1 MATYSVRAVL
11 EAVGADKF
19 AQAFQNAT
27 KHADKLQQVSGKM
40 KGVGKRMTTAVTL
53 PIVGMAT
60 AIATTGAKFDDQMS
74 TVQAV
79 TGATGKEMDKLR
91 EQAKKMGRE
100 TRFSASEAAEGQE
113 MLARA
118 GFETTEIMDALP
130 SVLSL
135 AAAGAVDLGDAADI
149 TSNILSGFGM
159 EATETARVA
168 DILAKASSDSNT
180 DIEGLGESMKYVAP
194 IASDLGVSIED
205 TTAAIGLLGDA
216 GIQGG
221 QAGRQLRSGLQSLA
235 APTEKA
241 SKLMDELGIEVFD
254 AEGNMKSM
262 PEVVKELED
271 GLEGMS
277 SQQQAAALETLF
289 GADAMSAWSILVGE
303 GSDELGA
310 FSKELQNSEGTADDM
325 AATMEDNLAGSFREL
340 MSALEGLSIEF
351 YELGEGPLRTLV
363 DKITDAVRWFT
374 GLSDETKQWIMIAA
388 GIAAA
393 IGPIIWVLG
402 SILGAIGPIITAFK
416 ILGGV
421 IAAITSPIGLVVAAI
436 IAAAVLIYIYWEPI
450 KEFFINLWEYI
461 KDVAIAVW
469 DWVVEAWEAA
479 VQFFIDL
486 WNGIKEFFSG
496 LWESITE
503 TVSNAWDRIVESFVN
518 AKDRVMDIIT
528 SVYDWLNDKTGGAFG
543 TMLST
548 VRDNLQKMWDFIKTI
563 WDFIK
568 NTFKNQL
575 KFIKSLL
582 TGDFEGMRDAV
593 KGQMDNIKGFIDA
606 AWNFIKNIF
615 SNVLNNIKS
624 VVTNAFNAVRNTI
637 SNIINNIRSRI
648 SNVFGSLRGI
658 VSNAFNAVRN
668 AVSNGMRGAYN
679 AVTNI
684 LGNFKD
690 AGRRI
695 VTSIADG
702 IRGAIGQVKDAIGNV
717 TSAIR
722 NFLPFSPAKDGPLRD
737 LNKLNFGGTIA
748 ESIKR
753 GANKVLGVTDTLAS
767 QIAQSMHVGTIDTQ
781 HTTMQTS
788 TGGVYE
794 FNVTVPLDGRTIARQ
809 TVRFTA
815 EELETMKRQN
825 KRR

>member
-1 MATYSVRAVL
+1 MQKIETMSLFEYQARIHAYRLKQIDKKHEMHLQAWLNHQVTATKEKGSKQVPVFEKFKDFFDYEKELREVEGITSGLTEEQKRMARIAKSYNERRKSMATYSVRAIL

-91 EQAKKMGRE
+91 EQAKEMGRE

-194 IASDLGVSIED
+194 IASDVGVSIED

-271 GLEGMS
+271 GLDGMS
-277 SQQQAAALETLF
+277 SKQQAAALETLF

-393 IGPIIWVLG
+393 IGPIIWALG

-416 ILGGV
+416 TLGGV
-421 IAAITSPIGLVVAAI
+421 MLGAFKLLGGAITAVMSPIGLIIAAI
-436 IAAAVLIYIYWEPI
+436 IAEAVLIYIYWERL
-450 KEFFINLWEYI
+450 KEI
-461 KDVAIAVW
+461 
-469 DWVVEAWEAA
+469 
-479 VQFFIDL
+479 
-486 WNGIKEFFSG
+486 
-496 LWESITE
+496 
-503 TVSNAWDRIVESFVN
+503 
-518 AKDRVMDIIT
+518 
-528 SVYDWLNDKTGGAFG
+528 
-543 TMLST
+543 
-548 VRDNLQKMWDFIKTI
+548 FIK
-563 WDFIK
+563 
-568 NTFKNQL
+568 L
-575 KFIKSLL
+575 C
-582 TGDFEGMRDAV
+582 
-593 KGQMDNIKGFIDA
+593 
-606 AWNFIKNIF
+606 
-615 SNVLNNIKS
+615 
-624 VVTNAFNAVRNTI
+624 AF
-637 SNIINNIRSRI
+637 
-648 SNVFGSLRGI
+648 
-658 VSNAFNAVRN
+658 
-668 AVSNGMRGAYN
+668 
-679 AVTNI
+679 
-684 LGNFKD
+684 
-690 AGRRI
+690 
-695 VTSIADG
+695 
-702 IRGAIGQVKDAIGNV
+702 
-717 TSAIR
+717 
-722 NFLPFSPAKDGPLRD
+722 
-737 LNKLNFGGTIA
+737 
-748 ESIKR
+748 
-753 GANKVLGVTDTLAS
+753 
-767 QIAQSMHVGTIDTQ
+767 
-781 HTTMQTS
+781 
-788 TGGVYE
+788 
-794 FNVTVPLDGRTIARQ
+794 
-809 TVRFTA
+809 
-815 EELETMKRQN
+815 
-825 KRR
+825 